1 MPGTA
6 PTNDILNWF
15 RVQRLLAFAQKVGET
30 FPSIARGGSYGES
43 VMELLTDKQHKVAD
57 EGSYYMTR
65 SPTVGTGLAT
75 IAAQN
80 SFADTSPFLIVTNGN
95 PAGGKSIY
103 LDYLKLTTTV
113 AGTNGTT
120 PCGVGNA
127 MGPGPGVAPGSAQPR
142 AVWHNA
148 LGVGGR
154 GTANGRELGI

>member
-30 FPSIARGGSYGES
+30 FPAIARGGSYGES

-95 PAGGKSIY
+95 PLGGATRLNSAMARPS
-103 LDYLKLTTTV
+103 LKESMWRSCASGCPSYVRHRL
-113 AGTNGTT
+113 
-120 PCGVGNA
+120 
-127 MGPGPGVAPGSAQPR
+127 
-142 AVWHNA
+142 
-148 LGVGGR
+148 
-154 GTANGRELGI
+154 